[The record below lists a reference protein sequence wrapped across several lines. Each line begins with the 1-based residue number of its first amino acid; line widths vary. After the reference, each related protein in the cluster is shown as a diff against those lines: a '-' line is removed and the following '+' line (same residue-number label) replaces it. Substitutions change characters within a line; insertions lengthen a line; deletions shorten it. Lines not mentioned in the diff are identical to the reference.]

1 MVTLGIA
8 ARTKHQLGLFL
19 AIAGL
24 LSLTWAN
31 ELSLSQALLQQ
42 VQTSYGQTAVNRL
55 KQWQQ
60 LVEKSQHLPESEKLK
75 AVNTFFNQLGFV
87 NDIDHWKKEDYW
99 ATPVEFMA
107 SGAGDCEDFSI
118 AKYFTLRLLGVA
130 DKKMRITYVK
140 ALSLNQAHMVLSYF
154 PEGQRIPLVLDNLI
168 GEIVP
173 ASQRKDLLPV
183 YNFNGDG
190 LWLAK
195 QRGEGKRVGKSTRI
209 SLWVELRERMLKQ
222 QRGEEL

>member
-1 MVTLGIA
+1 M
-8 ARTKHQLGLFL
+8 
-19 AIAGL
+19 
-24 LSLTWAN
+24 
-31 ELSLSQALLQQ
+31 SLSQELLQQ
-42 VQTSYGQTAVNRL
+42 VKSGYGQSAVNRL

-60 LVEKSQHLPESEKLK
+60 LVTKSQNLSESEKLA
-75 AVNTFFNQLGFV
+75 AVNRFFNQLRFV

-118 AKYFTLRLLGVA
+118 AKYFTLRLLGVP

-154 PEGQRIPLVLDNLI
+154 PEGQRIPLILDNLI
-168 GEIVP
+168 SEIKP
-173 ASQRKDLLPV
+173 ASTRKDLLPV

-222 QRGEEL
+222 QQGEKL